1 MFSVGAVTGMALTAG
16 ATGTA
21 TVGGCSVIAFTSNPI
36 CTITSMHKMLRAV
49 AVARPWFALRM
60 EDEEEA
66 MAFTAGNSYGMVLV
80 P

>member
-1 MFSVGAVTGMALTAG
+1 
-16 ATGTA
+16 
-21 TVGGCSVIAFTSNPI
+21 
-36 CTITSMHKMLRAV
+36 MHKMLRAV